1 MRLNCFVRRQ
11 RRPDRQGTSARDIR
25 PGQAQGQIRRDN
37 EHGKESRDSKK
48 ETGSQGSKQESR
60 EKGAGIH
67 RQAAWPRPRP
77 VIALGDAGVAAATGT
92 AAPAGSGASQAAI
105 SGSGEAPQSQLSGLG
120 EIPVEWINVGPWQ
133 PRRRFDKERLAE
145 LADSIRAKGLVQPIL
160 VRPQQGASNRYQL
173 IAGERRWRAAQ
184 LAQLH
189 VIPAIIREMGDEEA
203 HELALIENVQ
213 RADLSAVEEAEG
225 YRQLIDNFGYT
236 QEQLSEIIGKSRS
249 HIANLLR
256 LLTLPQ
262 EVSQLVVDGQLS
274 MGQVRPLIGHPDCA
288 ALARRV
294 VGKGLSARQV
304 EALVKSQKSPTSTGQ
319 AAAAK
324 PEANKTADIRAL
336 EESMQ
341 AKLGLR
347 LDIEWH
353 EDKNRGRLVMHFNS
367 LEQFES
373 VIDKLEKD

>member
-1 MRLNCFVRRQ
+1 MAKKAETAKKK
-11 RRPDRQGTSARDIR
+11 PAAKKAAKKAPASSA
-25 PGQAQGQIRRDN
+25 
-37 EHGKESRDSKK
+37 K
-48 ETGSQGSKQESR
+48 
-60 EKGAGIH
+60 
-67 RQAAWPRPRP
+67 PRGLGRGLSSL
-77 VIALGDAGVAAATGT
+77 LGDAGVAAATGT
-92 AAPAGSGASQAAI
+92 AIPASSGASQAATA
-105 SGSGEAPQSQLSGLG
+105 GSGQIPQSQLSGLG

-133 PRRRFDKERLAE
+133 PRRRFDKERLGE

-160 VRPQQGASNRYQL
+160 VRPQEGASNRYQL

-189 VIPAIIREMGDEEA
+189 VIPAIIREMSDEEA

-274 MGQVRPLIGHPDCA
+274 MGQVRPLIGHPDCV
-288 ALARRV
+288 ALAGRV
-294 VGKGLSARQV
+294 VEKGLSARQV
-304 EALVKSQKSPTSTGQ
+304 EALVKSQKTSTASGQ
-319 AAAAK
+319 TAVTK
-324 PEANKTADIRAL
+324 PKSNKTADIRAL

-373 VIDKLEKD
+373 VIDKLETD